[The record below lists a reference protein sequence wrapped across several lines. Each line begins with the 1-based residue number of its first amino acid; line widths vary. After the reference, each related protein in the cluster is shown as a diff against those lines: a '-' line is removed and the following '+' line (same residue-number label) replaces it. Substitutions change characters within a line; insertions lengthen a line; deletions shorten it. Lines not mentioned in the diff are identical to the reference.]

1 MQGIQLNIIGQSIQ
15 LVKRSA
21 DEMRGL
27 NMEEKPSLDFYN
39 GNFRDTDLLFA
50 KPKGA
55 TPTPL
60 SPSASALS
68 TYLVTS
74 VFVMSTVK
82 N

>member
-1 MQGIQLNIIGQSIQ
+1 
-15 LVKRSA
+15 
-21 DEMRGL
+21 
-27 NMEEKPSLDFYN
+27 MEEKPSLDFYN

-60 SPSASALS
+60 SPSASAIS